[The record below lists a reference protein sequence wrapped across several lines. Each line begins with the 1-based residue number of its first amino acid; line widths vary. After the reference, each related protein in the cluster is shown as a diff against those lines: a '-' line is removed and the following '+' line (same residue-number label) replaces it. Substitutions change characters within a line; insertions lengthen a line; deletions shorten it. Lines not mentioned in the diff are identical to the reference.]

1 MTIYHVPHNLKKI
14 DHPSWDLDDETLIR
28 FNQIEN
34 YESSITSIKDKSKY
48 LKDLS
53 IDHILEFFNSLAIEW
68 LNNPE
73 SKFLKYFS
81 SMGASFLINFIK
93 RSNLEPLLSESLNN
107 NINYIDNFIYVENLQ
122 RKIMAHPKGLITHW
136 LAGNVPVLGMIS
148 LIQGIVTKN
157 TNVIKIPR
165 EGGLIL
171 PFMAGLIAEHSHDTG
186 KCIVNGSDIINSCQF
201 VYCDRK
207 DVVAQKTLS
216 INSDIRVA
224 WGGREAVESVM
235 SLPRKYGTE
244 DVIFG
249 PKYSFAVIG
258 KDSFQK
264 EQLNEIAYKLAIDV
278 SVFEQQGCNSP
289 HTVFYESGGNINSLQ
304 FSKALAEA
312 MEKVLKRIPKNL
324 VSAEEASNVVNIRAE
339 YSFTGSVF
347 SSKGTEWTVIFSED
361 KGFAEAC
368 YSRTIFVRPIK
379 NVNEVLECI
388 EHKKHQTIG
397 LCLNDNVKELFAKE
411 ATSKGI
417 ERITELGKMSIYDY
431 PWDGMFPMNRFI
443 RWASLNSNNDKSTT

>member
-1 MTIYHVPHNLKKI
+1 MTIYQIPYNLNKT
-14 DHPSWDLDDETLIR
+14 DYPSWDLEDKTLIK
-28 FNQIEN
+28 FNRIDN
-34 YESSITSIKDKSKY
+34 YETIVIDIKEKSKY
-48 LKDLS
+48 LNNLPIKY
-53 IDHILEFFNSLAIEW
+53 ILEFFNSLAIEW
-68 LNNPE
+68 LSNPE

-93 RSNLEPLLSESLNN
+93 KSNLEPLLSESLNN
-107 NINYIDNFIYVENLQ
+107 NINYIDNFVYVENLQ
-122 RKIMAHPKGLITHW
+122 KKIMAHPKGLITHW

-157 TNVIKIPR
+157 ANVIKLPR
-165 EGGLIL
+165 ERGLIL
-171 PFMAGLIAEHSHDTG
+171 PFMAGQIAEHSYDAG
-186 KCIVNGSDIINSCQF
+186 KFVINGSDIMSSCKF
-201 VYCDRK
+201 VYCDGE
-207 DVVAQKTLS
+207 DSVAQKTLS

-224 WGGREAVESVM
+224 WGGREAVERVM

-249 PKYSFAVIG
+249 PKYSFALVG

-264 EQLNEIAYKLAIDV
+264 EELNEVAYKLAIDV

-289 HTVFYESGGNINSLQ
+289 HTVFYQNGGNISSLD
-304 FSKALAEA
+304 FTKALAEA
-312 MEKVLKRIPKNL
+312 MERVLKRIPKNL
-324 VSAEEASNVVNIRAE
+324 VSADEASSVVNIRAE
-339 YSFTGSVF
+339 YSSTGRVF

-379 NVNEVLECI
+379 SLNEVLECI

-397 LCLNDNVKELFAKE
+397 LCLNDNIKDSFAKE

-417 ERITELGKMSIYDY
+417 ERITEIGKMSIYDY
-431 PWDGMFPMNRFI
+431 PWDGMFPMERFI
-443 RWASLNSNNDKSTT
+443 RWVSLN